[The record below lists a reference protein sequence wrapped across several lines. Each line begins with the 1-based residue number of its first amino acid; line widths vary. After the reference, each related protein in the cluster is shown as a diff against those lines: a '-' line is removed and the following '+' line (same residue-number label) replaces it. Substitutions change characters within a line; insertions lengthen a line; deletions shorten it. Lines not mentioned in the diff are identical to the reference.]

1 MNFGFS
7 EAHQMLQEMLRDF
20 TRNEI
25 EPRDKWMDENGFDH
39 ALHAKMAEAGIFTI
53 PFDRKYGGAGFDYLA
68 ATMAIEEVAKG
79 SASVAI
85 GLDSMWLAADVI
97 NMFGSP
103 EQKDLYLPLAAQ
115 GKRICFALT
124 ESCGGSDAAAIR
136 STAVKTDDGWLL
148 NGSKAWITNSNAE
161 YCIVLAKTDP
171 NAGARGISAFIV
183 PHEAEGLTVGEH
195 EDKMG
200 LRGSFTG
207 EISFDNVRLPENAL
221 VGELGKGFKYAMT
234 ALDAARISIAAISLG
249 LAEHAMEI
257 AKNYANERIAFGK
270 PISRFEGIQFKFADM
285 ASRIY
290 AMRLMVY
297 DVAKAKAEGR
307 RFTLEAAQ
315 TKLLCTT
322 WATQICL
329 EAQQVL
335 GGNGCSREFHVERLV
350 RDAKMNEIAEGTSEI
365 QRMIIGTTVL
375 AGK

>member
-1 MNFGFS
+1 MNLKFS
-7 EAHQMLQEMLRDF
+7 EEHQMLQEMLRDF
-20 TRNEI
+20 TKNEI
-25 EPRDKWMDENGFDH
+25 EPRDKWMDENGFDYV
-39 ALHAKMAEAGIFTI
+39 LHEKMAQAGIFTI
-53 PFDRKYGGAGFDYLA
+53 PFAREYGGAAFDYLA
-68 ATMAIEEVAKG
+68 ATMAIEEIAKG

-97 NMFGSP
+97 SMFGS
-103 EQKDLYLPLAAQ
+103 QVQRDTYLPLAAA

-148 NGSKAWITNSNAE
+148 NGSKAWITNSDAE
-161 YCIVLAKTDP
+161 YCIVMAKTDP
-171 NAGARGISAFIV
+171 AAGARGISAFLV
-183 PHEAEGLTVGEH
+183 ARDTEGVTVGAH

-207 EISFDNVRLPENAL
+207 ELSFDNVHLSEDAL
-221 VGELGKGFKYAMT
+221 VGELGQGFKYAMT

-249 LAEHAMEI
+249 IAEHALEI
-257 AKNYANERIAFGK
+257 AKNYANERIAFGQ

-297 DVAKAKAEGR
+297 DVAAAKKDGR

-365 QRMIIGTTVL
+365 QRMIIGSSVL
-375 AGK
+375 AQQ

>member
-1 MNFGFS
+1 MHMNFS
-7 EAHQMLQEMLRDF
+7 EEHLMLQEMLRDF

-25 EPRDKWMDENGFDH
+25 EPRDKWMDENGFDCN
-39 ALHAKMAEAGIFTI
+39 LHDKMAEAGIFTI
-53 PFDRKYGGAGFDYLA
+53 PFPREYGGAGFDYLS
-68 ATMAIEEVAKG
+68 ATMAIEEIARG

-97 NMFGSP
+97 SMFGSQAQR
-103 EQKDLYLPLAAQ
+103 ETYLPQVTA
-115 GKRICFALT
+115 GTRICFALT

-136 STAVKTDDGWLL
+136 STAVKTAGGWLL
-148 NGSKAWITNSNAE
+148 NGSKAWITNSDAD

-171 NAGARGISAFIV
+171 EVGSRGISAFLV
-183 PHEAEGLTVGEH
+183 PHEAEGLSVGAH

-207 EISFDNVRLPENAL
+207 EISFDNVQLSADAL
-221 VGELGKGFKYAMT
+221 IGEEGMGFRYAMT

-257 AKNYANERIAFGK
+257 AKAYANERIAFGQ
-270 PISRFEGIQFKFADM
+270 PIARFEGIQFKFADM

-375 AGK
+375 AAK

>member
-1 MNFGFS
+1 MGF
-7 EAHQMLQEMLRDF
+7 R
-20 TRNEI
+20 
-25 EPRDKWMDENGFDH
+25 
-39 ALHAKMAEAGIFTI
+39 
-53 PFDRKYGGAGFDYLA
+53 
-68 ATMAIEEVAKG
+68 
-79 SASVAI
+79 
-85 GLDSMWLAADVI
+85 
-97 NMFGSP
+97 
-103 EQKDLYLPLAAQ
+103 
-115 GKRICFALT
+115 
-124 ESCGGSDAAAIR
+124 
-136 STAVKTDDGWLL
+136 
-148 NGSKAWITNSNAE
+148 
-161 YCIVLAKTDP
+161 
-171 NAGARGISAFIV
+171 
-183 PHEAEGLTVGEH
+183 
-195 EDKMG
+195 
-200 LRGSFTG
+200 
-207 EISFDNVRLPENAL
+207 
-221 VGELGKGFKYAMT
+221 YAMT

-257 AKNYANERIAFGK
+257 AKAYANERIAFGQ
-270 PISRFEGIQFKFADM
+270 PIARFEGIQFKFADM

-375 AGK
+375 AAK